1 MFTFMFWPYLH
12 LWHWEIREV
21 ACGLAYLH
29 ELEPPVFHRDVK
41 GVRMLFSSLDVFDQ
55 YIIIC
60 TGKHLSRR

>member
-1 MFTFMFWPYLH
+1 M
-12 LWHWEIREV
+12 